1 MGLKYYFPTPYKG
14 ARKEGI
20 MLSEASTSLYFERP
34 KKGAERVNYDG
45 VIRYLGTPI
54 KQINPNKK
62 CPMIAYAITEQRLKM
77 WQRRRDL
84 NPRAGCP
91 TYRISSADPSASWV
105 LLRALRRSLK
115 KSFINWL
122 HSSARMPACNCGSW
136 FSPGWDSTLNSD
148 STAPPL

>member
-1 MGLKYYFPTPYKG
+1 MIIWSYKKLWG
-14 ARKEGI
+14 
-20 MLSEASTSLYFERP
+20 
-34 KKGAERVNYDG
+34 KKRAGQGTYDD
-45 VIRYLGTPI
+45 VIRYLRTSM
-54 KQINPNKK
+54 KQVKTNKK
-62 CPMIAYAITEQRLKM
+62 CPTIAYAIIGQCLKI

-115 KSFINWL
+115 KSFIIWL

>member
-1 MGLKYYFPTPYKG
+1 MIIWSYKNLWG
-14 ARKEGI
+14 
-20 MLSEASTSLYFERP
+20 
-34 KKGAERVNYDG
+34 KKGAGEGNYDN
-45 VIRYLGTPI
+45 VIRYLRTSM
-54 KQINPNKK
+54 KQVKPNKK
-62 CPMIAYAITEQRLKM
+62 CPTIAYAIIGQCLKI

-136 FSPGWDSTLNSD
+136 FNPGWDSTLNRD

>member
-1 MGLKYYFPTPYKG
+1 MVIWSYKKLWG
-14 ARKEGI
+14 
-20 MLSEASTSLYFERP
+20 
-34 KKGAERVNYDG
+34 KKRAGRRGYDDI
-45 VIRYLGTPI
+45 IRYLRTSI
-54 KQINPNKK
+54 KQVKPNKK
-62 CPMIAYAITEQRLKM
+62 RPTIAHAIIGQHLKI

-136 FSPGWDSTLNSD
+136 FNPGWDSTLNRD

>member
-1 MGLKYYFPTPYKG
+1 MFFRVTINKWG
-14 ARKEGI
+14 RN
-20 MLSEASTSLYFERP
+20 
-34 KKGAERVNYDG
+34 GAERGIYYD

-62 CPMIAYAITEQRLKM
+62 RPMIAYAIIEQRLKS

-115 KSFINWL
+115 KFFIIWL
-122 HSSARMPACNCGSW
+122 HSSPSTPDASSGS
-136 FSPGWDSTLNSD
+136 
-148 STAPPL
+148 

>member
-1 MGLKYYFPTPYKG
+1 MIWYIIYLYYIPYVSQNINCTM
-14 ARKEGI
+14 RN
-20 MLSEASTSLYFERP
+20 LRTS
-34 KKGAERVNYDG
+34 
-45 VIRYLGTPI
+45 I
-54 KQINPNKK
+54 KQVKPNKK
-62 CPMIAYAITEQRLKM
+62 RPMIAYAIIGQHLKI

-122 HSSARMPACNCGSW
+122 HLSARMPACNCGSW
-136 FSPGWDSTLNSD
+136 FNPGWDSTLNSD

>member
-1 MGLKYYFPTPYKG
+1 MRNLRT
-14 ARKEGI
+14 
-20 MLSEASTSLYFERP
+20 L
-34 KKGAERVNYDG
+34 
-45 VIRYLGTPI
+45 I
-54 KQINPNKK
+54 KQVNPNKK
-62 CPMIAYAITEQRLKM
+62 CPTIAYAIIGQRMKI

-122 HSSARMPACNCGSW
+122 HSSARMPACN
-136 FSPGWDSTLNSD
+136 
-148 STAPPL
+148 